1 MLGDIKTCM
10 EGKYFLKIVPYN
22 FYFGSLFF
30 QELSRTGKD
39 DHFREKPTG
48 NAILLNFPGVFLA
61 FNVSVGFLG

>member
-1 MLGDIKTCM
+1 MHG
-10 EGKYFLKIVPYN
+10 GKVFFEDSSLL